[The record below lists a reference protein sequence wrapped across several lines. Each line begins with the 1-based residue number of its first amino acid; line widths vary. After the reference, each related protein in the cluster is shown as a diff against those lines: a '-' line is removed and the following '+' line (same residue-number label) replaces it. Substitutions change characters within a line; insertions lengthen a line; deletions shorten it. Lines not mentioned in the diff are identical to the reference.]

1 MSRRHFRHPSE
12 DPVQRPGRAHP
23 RPGLRTCLAVAA
35 GFLLVAWS
43 GDLQAQQE
51 VGGRVV
57 DEAGRALAGAQVQ
70 IAGTQLGALTNARG
84 EFRIANVPDQEATI
98 RVVMIGYREH
108 IETVAVGRTDLE
120 ITLQVRAVALDE
132 LIVTGTAGEQRMR
145 SIGNV
150 VGRVNASE
158 LQEISPRSNVQ
169 AMLSTE
175 VPGVRIMSTG
185 GEVGTGGVSRIRGVS
200 SLALGATPLIYVDG
214 VRVNSQDFSAALGV
228 GFRGNQQPSRMN
240 DFSPEDIESIEVIK
254 GPAAATLYG
263 TEASNGVIQII
274 TKKGRAESPRVN
286 FTMRQGANWYPDV
299 YNLFPPVYYRCTGVD
314 QSDVNPLLRCNAG
327 EVTEANILKLDRDVY
342 GNEWFRTG
350 HIQGYQA
357 DVSGSSGPVSYYV
370 SGGLDREEGTVPYNW
385 LDRLTSRANLEY
397 TPSDQLRF
405 SFNLGMTRSEAQ
417 SASAQQ
423 PLSTAIIW
431 GCPAPG
437 CEAGSGL
444 PNALDGPFRGYIA
457 YLPEAYQNEIEG
469 FQNVDRTT
477 LGVTT
482 YHNPT
487 SWLNHRLTVGGDF
500 SSIRNSDLYRATGNL
515 GNFQNQGR
523 KRVVNLRTA
532 FGSLDYGANAAFD
545 LTPDLRT
552 TTSFG
557 VQYYRRAEESTFAQG
572 EQFPVE
578 ALETITSGANRTAT
592 EDFLENKTLGIYI
605 QEQVAWR
612 DRLYL
617 TGAIRGDDNS
627 AFGENFEFVV
637 YPKFSAS
644 YVISDEPFWDRF
656 RFIGDTR
663 LRAAWGRA
671 GQQPDVFDALRT
683 YNPTVGPGG
692 PALTPENIGNPDLKP
707 EVGDELELGLDVSLL
722 EDRVGFEFTWFR
734 QQTRD
739 AIVRVPTV
747 PSVGFPGVQF
757 QNIGEVRNRG
767 LELALNAQPY
777 QGRNVGVTMAFTLS
791 RNQNEVVDLGG
802 QPPVVYSA
810 VFGQWHVEGFP
821 LASIF
826 NRRVVSADMGQDAN
840 GRNIAVNVMCEG
852 GDRVPGTNFSRG
864 GGAPV
869 PCSEAP
875 EVYWGQPVPEW
886 EGSFALTLS
895 VGQNLQLFGLLD
907 FIQGRSYVNGD
918 VAANHFFFLNSRAIL
933 ERTDPILLAYESL
946 GAAGIWPSG
955 THSGDFGKIRTVSA
969 NYTLPETVADWFR
982 ASRVSVTASMDNV
995 ATLWMVRDNFGHPV
1009 MDVERSYQSGVPPGL
1024 LAFHQ
1029 EGWPSTRR
1037 FMSTLRIAF

>member
-1 MSRRHFRHPSE
+1 MSRRHAWYASEHPVRPSAASHRLQGFR
-12 DPVQRPGRAHP
+12 A
-23 RPGLRTCLAVAA
+23 CLVAA
-35 GFLLVAWS
+35 AALSIIPWS
-43 GDLQAQQE
+43 GGLQAQQE
-51 VGGRVV
+51 LAGRVLDEGGRI
-57 DEAGRALAGAQVQ
+57 LAGAQIMIV
-70 IAGTQLGALTNARG
+70 GTQLAVLTNARG
-84 EFRIANVPDQEATI
+84 EFRLQNVPGPEATL
-98 RVVMIGYREH
+98 RVVMIGYRDH
-108 IETVAVGRTDLE
+108 TETVTPGRTDLE
-120 ITLQVRAVALDE
+120 IILQVRAVALDE
-132 LIVTGTAGEQRMR
+132 LVVTGTAGEQRVR

-158 LQEISPRSNVQ
+158 IQAISPRQNVQ
-169 AMLSTE
+169 DMLSTE
-175 VPGVRIMSTG
+175 VPGVRIISTG

-274 TKKGRAESPRVN
+274 TKKGRAESPQVN
-286 FTMRQGANWYPDV
+286 FTMKQGANWYPDV
-299 YNLFPPVYYRCTGVD
+299 YNVFPSVYYRCTGVD
-314 QSDVNPLLRCNAG
+314 QSNVDPLLRCNAG
-327 EVTEANILKLDRDVY
+327 EVTEANILRLDRDVY

-350 HIQGYQA
+350 HNQGYQA
-357 DVSGSSGPVSYYV
+357 EVSGSSGPISYFV
-370 SGGLDREEGTVPYNW
+370 SGGLEKEEGTVPYNW
-385 LDRLTSRANLEY
+385 LDRLTSRANLDY
-397 TPSDQLRF
+397 TPSDLVRF
-405 SFNLGMTRSEAQ
+405 SFNLGITRSEAQ

-469 FQNVDRTT
+469 FQNVDRAT
-477 LGVTT
+477 LGFTT
-482 YHNPT
+482 HHNPT
-487 SWLNHRLTVGGDF
+487 SWLNHRLTIGGDF
-500 SSIRNSDLYRATGNL
+500 SNIRNSDLYRATGNL

-523 KRVVNLRTA
+523 KRVVNLRTT
-532 FGSLDYGANAAFD
+532 FGSLDYGANATLD
-545 LTPDLRT
+545 LTPDIRT

-572 EQFPVE
+572 EQFAVE

-592 EDFLENKTLGIYI
+592 EDFLENKTLGVYI

-627 AFGENFEFVV
+627 AFGQNFEFVV
-637 YPKFSAS
+637 YPKLSAS
-644 YVISDEPFWDRF
+644 WVISEEPFWEPLA
-656 RFIGDTR
+656 FIRDMR

-683 YNPTVGPGG
+683 YNPTVGSDG

-707 EVGDELELGLDVSLL
+707 EVGDEVELGFDASFL

-757 QNIGEVRNRG
+757 QNIGEVHNRG
-767 LELALNAQPY
+767 LEMALTAQPY
-777 QGRNVGVTMAFTLS
+777 RGRSVGVDVAFTLS
-791 RNQNEVVDLGG
+791 RNQNEVMDLGG
-802 QPPVVYSA
+802 QPPIVQSA
-810 VFGQWHVEGFP
+810 TFGQWHVEGFP
-821 LASIF
+821 LAGIF
-826 NRRVVSADMGQDAN
+826 NRRVVSADIGQDAG
-840 GRNIAVNVMCEG
+840 GRNTAINVMCEG
-852 GDRVPGTNFSRG
+852 GERVTGTNFSRG

-895 VGQNLQLFGLLD
+895 VGQSVQLFGLLD
-907 FIQGRSYVNGD
+907 FIQGRSFVNGD

-969 NYTLPETVADWFR
+969 SYTFPNQVADFFR
-982 ASRVSVTASMDNV
+982 ASRVSLTTSMDNV
-995 ATLWMVRDNFGHPV
+995 ATLWMVRENFGQPV
-1009 MDVERSYQSGVPPGL
+1009 MDVERSYQTGTPPGL

-1037 FMSTLRIAF
+1037 FTSTLRISF